1 MEDHNIVD
9 DQNIE
14 DCQNAEIPHFDNG
27 EESEKPETVS
37 EDLDPNETPS
47 DDDQVFDKKYVTKLR
62 KESAAYREKAKRSDE
77 LEKQLHTA
85 LVKLDGRLADPED
98 LEFDA
103 EHLENHDKLAD
114 AIADLISRKPGLK
127 KQQLSGDVG
136 AGKRGTEKK
145 PPADLLSIIKG
156 L

>member
-1 MEDHNIVD
+1 MEDQNIVE

-14 DCQNAEIPHFDNG
+14 EVAQIEP
-27 EESEKPETVS
+27 EEVETVS
-37 EDLDPNETPS
+37 EGLDPNETPS
-47 DDDQVFDKKYVTKLR
+47 DDDQVFDKKYVSKLR
-62 KESAAYREKAKRSDE
+62 KESEGYRKKAKRADD

-98 LEFDA
+98 LEFDV
-103 EHLENHDKLAD
+103 EHLGDGDKLAE
-114 AIADLISRKPGLK
+114 AVADLITRKPGLK

-136 AGKRGTEKK
+136 AGKRGVEKG
-145 PPADLLSIIKG
+145 PSMDLIEIIKG

>member
-1 MEDHNIVD
+1 MEDQNIVD

-14 DCQNAEIPHFDNG
+14 EVVQSGPP
-27 EESEKPETVS
+27 EEVETVS
-37 EDLDPNETPS
+37 EDLYPNETPS

-103 EHLENHDKLAD
+103 EHLDDGDKLAE
-114 AIADLISRKPGLK
+114 AISDLITRKPGLK
-127 KQQLSGDVG
+127 KQQLAGDVG
-136 AGKRGTEKK
+136 AGKRGSEKQ
-145 PPADLLSIIKG
+145 PPADLLTVIRE

>member
-1 MEDHNIVD
+1 MEDHNVVD

-14 DCQNAEIPHFDNG
+14 EVVQSGPP
-27 EESEKPETVS
+27 EEVETVS
-37 EDLDPNETPS
+37 EGLDLNETPS

-62 KESAAYREKAKRSDE
+62 KESAAYREKAKRADD
-77 LEKQLHTA
+77 LEKHLHTA
-85 LVKLDGRLADPED
+85 LVRLDGRLADPED

-103 EHLENHDKLAD
+103 EHLDDGDKLAE
-114 AIADLISRKPGLK
+114 AISDLITRKPGLK

-145 PPADLLSIIKG
+145 PTTDLLSIIKG

>member
-14 DCQNAEIPHFDNG
+14 EVVQSGPP
-27 EESEKPETVS
+27 EEVETVS
-37 EDLDPNETPS
+37 EDSAASET
-47 DDDQVFDKKYVTKLR
+47 FDTAYVTKLR
-62 KESAAYREKAKRSDE
+62 EESAAYREKAKRSED

-85 LVKLDGRLADPED
+85 LVRLDGRLADPED
-98 LEFDA
+98 LEFNA
-103 EHLENHDKLAD
+103 EHLENRDKLAD

-145 PPADLLSIIKG
+145 PTTDLLSIIKG

>member
-1 MEDHNIVD
+1 MEDQNIVD
-9 DQNIE
+9 AQNIE
-14 DCQNAEIPHFDNG
+14 SAENSETPNFPQEEEG
-27 EESEKPETVS
+27 EETETVA
-37 EDLDPNETPS
+37 EGLDPNETPS

-145 PPADLLSIIKG
+145 PTTDLLSIIKG

>member
-1 MEDHNIVD
+1 MEDHNVVE

-14 DCQNAEIPHFDNG
+14 EVVQSGPP
-27 EESEKPETVS
+27 EEVETVS

-103 EHLENHDKLAD
+103 GHLDDGDKLAN

-145 PPADLLSIIKG
+145 PTTDLLSIIKG